1 MNIGVRVATVLPL
14 LAIGFSADL
23 GRGKQIPLRSQ
34 EEIKNSCKDSGG
46 ITFPKTGPTS
56 RYGCINKD
64 GSGIVCGGAT
74 ENERKTCDTFLVM
87 PPRLPTRD
95 EVHYAE
101 TAEAEKTEEVQQK

>member
-1 MNIGVRVATVLPL
+1 MNIGVRVAALLPFV
-14 LAIGFSADL
+14 AIGYTADVAMAN
-23 GRGKQIPLRSQ
+23 QIPLKSP
-34 EEIKNSCKDSGG
+34 EEIKNMCKDSGG
-46 ITFPKTGPTS
+46 VTFPKSGPTS

-64 GSGIVCGGAT
+64 GSGIVCGGVTA
-74 ENERKTCDTFLVM
+74 NDRKTCDTFMVV

>member
-1 MNIGVRVATVLPL
+1 MNIGVSAAIVSFV
-14 LAIGFSADL
+14 AIGFIADL
-23 GRGKQIPLRSQ
+23 AMANQIPLKSQ
-34 EEIKNSCKDSGG
+34 EEIKQSCTDLGG
-46 ITFPKTGPTS
+46 VTFPKTGPTS

-64 GSGIVCGGAT
+64 GSGIVCGGVT
-74 ENERKTCDTFLVM
+74 ERDRKTCDTFMVV